1 MAKQNFLA
9 GGYIGKL
16 GNTVGQRW
24 KDKKIIRS
32 YVKPRNPNTP
42 AQQTARQQFAI
53 ANRLAQQAMVING
66 HQGIWDTSTKPEYA
80 QRVGQAMRRIRLG
93 YPEQDCIPLYPEG
106 QSPAL
111 AVVIQ
116 NVTFDAPSQKYTF
129 QVSGFGINNP
139 EVAEI
144 SFYSPLFVLQNAYT
158 ENIIHGTV
166 DSQTG
171 LIEIDLSAQNTQ
183 DGSAVKSN
191 FQQAMQLGFVAIKAK
206 FYDALGADLTNISIQ
221 RRFSVPSVIY
231 DFDET
236 TTLQTTTDQVI
247 FTQAITGNRLAGS
260 VTVAQDINVP
270 VIFKTS
276 AALSFYGGVAGEVV
290 NSSFITI
297 AQVQQTSFNVAV
309 TPSNANLEET
319 QATSYSVVLGAT
331 RPYIIKDTSDATY
344 VQPLTAPVLQ
354 NAQVTAD
361 SIIFTFDQDLTA
373 VGVARTNVSGYRYNP
388 IGNTPLVP
396 TQYQVVGQDTT
407 RGNTVTVLKNYA
419 GAIAG
424 PFIGKLSFEFKRQD
438 GSAIPELDC
447 DVTSV
452 IYSYFVPAADSAT
465 QNNNTTVGNYSGKTI
480 GGNWKANIAN
490 PQAFGN
496 NVYHQL
502 YAKLTYTDG
511 ASETKGITGFTNFGS
526 ATAEAK
532 TISGFTAGKEIRSME
547 FLDFSVSIAGGL
559 NQPNLSK
566 NTISVPTAITIDTAS
581 WNYDTAVMSFQ
592 APSNLPPFIKTM
604 KSAAGTVEY
613 GDGIVYTREASTAI
627 AAGTTVNVNYSTLG
641 STVGLYEPYPI
652 ILQKAFLYEDGTE
665 CTSINFKVY
674 SPSSMYE
681 TPIVDEDVAQT
692 IQLEEMT
699 ANTST
704 GGQVTFTLVAT
715 SGLPTSGTPRARQAE
730 VFNLDGDA
738 ICDISG
744 AGTLLS
750 GTQVRF
756 PTSDNYLKGNS
767 NEVDVASFGGI
778 WIGNQANFRWYI
790 YS

>member
-16 GNTVGQRW
+16 GDTIGQRW

-42 AQQTARQQFAI
+42 SQQTARQQFAL
-53 ANRLAQQAMVING
+53 ANKLAQQAMVING

-111 AVVIQ
+111 AIIVQ
-116 NVTFDAPSQKYTF
+116 NVTFDTPSQKYIF

-139 EVAEI
+139 AVAEI
-144 SFYSPLFVLQNAYT
+144 SFYSPLFILQDAYT

-166 DSQTG
+166 DSQAG
-171 LIEIDLSAQNTQ
+171 IIEIDLSAQNTQ
-183 DGSAVKSN
+183 DGSTVKTN

-236 TTLQTTTDQVI
+236 TALQTTTDQVV
-247 FTQAITGNRLAGS
+247 FTQAISGNRLAGS
-260 VTVAQDINVP
+260 VTVAPGTNVP
-270 VIFKTS
+270 VVFKTS
-276 AALSFYGGVAGEVV
+276 VDLSFYGGAASEVV
-290 NSSFITI
+290 NSSFVTITQ
-297 AQVQQTSFNVAV
+297 AQQTPFNIAV
-309 TPSNANLEET
+309 TPSNANLSNSN
-319 QATSYSVVLGAT
+319 ATSYSVVLGAT
-331 RPYIIKDTSDATY
+331 RPYIIKDTATATY
-344 VQPLTAPVLQ
+344 AQPLTAPVLQ
-354 NAQVTAD
+354 SAQVTAD
-361 SIIFTFDQDLTA
+361 NIIFTFDQDLTT
-373 VGVARTNVSGYRYNP
+373 VGVARTNVIGYKYNP
-388 IGNTPLVP
+388 IGGTPATP
-396 TQYQVVGQDTT
+396 AQINIVGQDTT
-407 RGNTVTVLKNYA
+407 QGNTVTVLRTYA
-419 GAIAG
+419 GAIAE
-424 PFIGKLSFEFKRQD
+424 PFIGKLSFEFKRRD
-438 GSAIPELDC
+438 SSAIPELDC

-452 IYSYFVPAADSAT
+452 ISNYFVPAADSAT

-480 GGNWKANIAN
+480 GGNWKASIAN

-526 ATAEAK
+526 AAAETK

-547 FLDFSVSIAGGL
+547 FFDFSVSATGGL

-581 WNYDTAVMSFQ
+581 WNYDTAVMSFRT
-592 APSNLPPFIKTM
+592 PSNLPPFIKTM

-613 GDGIVYTREASTAI
+613 GDGIVYTREANTAI
-627 AAGTTVNVNYSTLG
+627 TASTTVNVNYSTLG
-641 STVGLYEPYPI
+641 SAVGLYEPYPI

-674 SPSSMYE
+674 SSSSVYE

-699 ANTST
+699 ANTLT
-704 GGQVTFTLVAT
+704 GGQVTFTLVAG

-744 AGTLLS
+744 AGTIVS

-756 PTSDNYLKGNS
+756 PTGDNYLTGNS

-778 WIGNQANFRWYI
+778 WIGNQTNFKWFI

>member
-16 GNTVGQRW
+16 GDTIGQRW

-42 AQQTARQQFAI
+42 AQQTARQQFAL

-66 HQGIWDTSTKPEYA
+66 HQGIWDTSSKPEYA

-106 QSPAL
+106 QSPSL
-111 AVVIQ
+111 AVTIQ
-116 NVTFDAPSQKYTF
+116 NVTFDAQQQKYVF

-139 EVAEI
+139 AVAEI
-144 SFYSPLFVLQNAYT
+144 SFYSPLFVLQNNYT

-166 DSQTG
+166 DAQTG

-260 VTVAQDINVP
+260 VTVAPDITVP
-270 VIFKTS
+270 VVFKTS
-276 AALSFYGGVAGEVV
+276 VALSFYSGVAGEVV

-297 AQVQQTSFNVAV
+297 TQAQQTPFNIAV
-309 TPSNANLEET
+309 TPSTANLSDSD
-319 QATSYSVVLGAT
+319 ATSYSVVLGAS
-331 RPYIIKDTSDATY
+331 RPYIIKDTATASY
-344 VQPLTAPVLQ
+344 VQPLVAPVLQ
-354 NAQVTAD
+354 SAQVTAD

-373 VGVARTNVSGYRYNP
+373 AGVARTNVVGYKYNP
-388 IGNTPLVP
+388 TGNTPLVP
-396 TQYQVVGQDTT
+396 TQFNLQGEDTT
-407 RGNTVTVLKNYA
+407 QGNTVTVNKYRA
-419 GAIAG
+419 GNIAE

-438 GSAIPELDC
+438 SSAIPELDC

-452 IYSYFVPAADSAT
+452 ISSYFVPAADSAT

-480 GGNWKANIAN
+480 GGNWTGSIAN

-511 ASETKGITGFTNFGS
+511 TSETKGITGFTSFGS

-532 TISGFTAGKEIRSME
+532 TISGFTAGKEIRSMD
-547 FLDFSVSIAGGL
+547 FFDFSVSTAGGL
-559 NQPNLSK
+559 NQPNLSQ

-592 APSNLPPFIKTM
+592 SPSNLPPFIKTM
-604 KSAAGTVEY
+604 KSSAGTIEP
-613 GDGIVYTREASTAI
+613 GDGIIFTQEANTAI
-627 AAGTTVNVNYSTLG
+627 SAGASVNIDYGALG
-641 STVGLYEPYPI
+641 SAVGLYEPFPI
-652 ILQKAFLYEDGTE
+652 ILQKSFLYEDGTE

-681 TPIVDEDVAQT
+681 TPIVDEDVADT

-699 ANTST
+699 ANTLT
-704 GGQVTFTLVAT
+704 GGQVTFTLVAG
-715 SGLPTSGTPRARQAE
+715 SGLPTSGTPIARE
-730 VFNLDGDA
+730 VEIFNLDGDV
-738 ICDISG
+738 ICEISG
-744 AGTLLS
+744 TGTLVS

-756 PTSDNYLKGNS
+756 PTADNYLTGNA

-778 WIGNQANFRWYI
+778 WIGNQANFKWYV

>member
-16 GNTVGQRW
+16 GDTIGQRW

-42 AQQTARQQFAI
+42 AQQTARQQFAL
-53 ANRLAQQAMVING
+53 ANKLAQQAMVING
-66 HQGIWDTSTKPEYA
+66 HQGVWDTSSKPEYA

-111 AVVIQ
+111 AVTIQ

-139 EVAEI
+139 AAAEI

-166 DSQTG
+166 DSQVG
-171 LIEIDLSAQNTQ
+171 IIEIDLSAQNTQ
-183 DGSAVKSN
+183 DGSAVKTN
-191 FQQAMQLGFVAIKAK
+191 FQQAMGLGFVALKAK
-206 FYDALGADLTNISIQ
+206 FYDELGADLTNISIQ

-236 TTLQTTTDQVI
+236 TALQTTTDQVI
-247 FTQAITGNRLAGS
+247 FTQAISGNRLAGS
-260 VTVAQDINVP
+260 VTVAPDIAVP
-270 VIFKTS
+270 VVFKTS
-276 AALSFYGGVAGEVV
+276 VALTFYGGVSGEVA
-290 NSSFITI
+290 NSTFVTITQ
-297 AQVQQTSFNVAV
+297 AQQTPFNIAV
-309 TPSNANLEET
+309 TPSNANLSDSD
-319 QATSYSVVLGAT
+319 ATSYSLVLGAT
-331 RPYIIKDTSDATY
+331 RPYIIKDTATATY
-344 VQPLTAPVLQ
+344 AQPLTAPVLQ

-373 VGVARTNVSGYRYNP
+373 LGVDRANVTGYKYNP
-388 IGNTPLVP
+388 IGSTPLVP
-396 TQYQVVGQDTT
+396 SQINIVGQDTT
-407 RGNTVTVLKNYA
+407 RGNTVTVLKTYA
-419 GAIAG
+419 GAIAE
-424 PFIGKLSFEFKRQD
+424 PFFGKLSFQFKRQD
-438 GSAIPELDC
+438 SSAIPELDC

-452 IYSYFVPAADSAT
+452 ISNYFVPAADSAT

-480 GGNWKANIAN
+480 GGNWSASIAN
-490 PQAFGN
+490 PQAFGSD
-496 NVYHQL
+496 VYHQL

-511 ASETKGITGFTNFGS
+511 TNETKSITGFTSFGS
-526 ATAEAK
+526 ASAETK
-532 TISGFTAGKEIRSME
+532 TISGFTAGKEIRSMD
-547 FLDFSVSIAGGL
+547 FFDFSVSTAGGL
-559 NQPNLSK
+559 NQPNLSQ

-581 WNYDTAVMSFQ
+581 WDYDTAVMSFQ
-592 APSNLPPFIKTM
+592 SPSNLPPFIKTM
-604 KSAAGTVEY
+604 KSSAGTIEP
-613 GDGIVYTREASTAI
+613 GDGIIFTQEATTSI
-627 AAGTTVNVNYSTLG
+627 AASANVNIDYGILG
-641 STVGLYEPYPI
+641 SAVGLYEPFPI
-652 ILQKAFLYEDGTE
+652 ILQKSFLYEDGTE
-665 CTSINFKVY
+665 CTSINFKVF
-674 SPSSMYE
+674 SPSTMYE
-681 TPIVDEDVAQT
+681 TPIVDEDVAET

-699 ANTST
+699 ANTLTS
-704 GGQVTFTLVAT
+704 GQVTFTLVANA
-715 SGLPTSGTPRARQAE
+715 GLPTSGTPRARKTE
-730 VFNLDGDA
+730 IFNLDGDV
-738 ICDISG
+738 ICEISG
-744 AGTLLS
+744 TGTLVS

-756 PTSDNYLKGNS
+756 PTSDNYLTGNA